1 MKKFALDFMVLH
13 VGQMCNLRCKDC
25 CNFVPYAPPES
36 RRYPVEKIISDLETV
51 FTVVGRIDRLQIQG
65 GEPLIYSD
73 LAKLLGYLGAC
84 REIVNIWIATNGMK
98 VPDDEL
104 LHICSINNVAIRI
117 SDYPQNRGNLEAF
130 VLKARAHRVTVN
142 IYEFSTEE
150 SLWQD
155 LGNINEVTRTV
166 DNQIVQERFKNCEF
180 RGCLTLA
187 DGEFHRCGRGVNAS
201 KVLGFKPAPGDLVE
215 VRDNPNF
222 RNDFI
227 TYVAYPQFETACR
240 YCNGTLGSKK
250 IPAAQQL

>member
-1 MKKFALDFMVLH
+1 MKYAIDFMVLH

-36 RRYPVEKIISDLETV
+36 RRYPVEKIISDIETV

-84 REIVNIWIATNGMK
+84 REIMNIWIATNGMK

-117 SDYPQNRGNLEAF
+117 SDYLQNKSNREAF
-130 VLKARAHRVTVN
+130 ILKARAHRVNLVG
-142 IYEFSTEE
+142 YDFSNEN
-150 SLWQD
+150 SLWTD
-155 LGNINEVTRTV
+155 LGNINEITRTV
-166 DNQIVQERFKNCEF
+166 DNGIVSERFKNCAF
-180 RGCLTLA
+180 RSCLTLA

-201 KVLGFKPAPGDLVE
+201 KVLGFTPAPGDCVK
-215 VRDNPNF
+215 VRDNPCF
-222 RNDFI
+222 KNDLI
-227 TYVAYPQFETACR
+227 TYLTYPQFETACR
-240 YCNGTLGSKK
+240 YCNGTGGG
-250 IPAAQQL
+250 